1 MLPTTPA
8 GGYFRI
14 WRRFCHRIDV
24 ELKLKLK
31 FPVQLYVCLFEM
43 MFLALSFFTKR
54 KNCTNLIFSVMV
66 RGTMPFSRT
75 GQMWPYFLQSG
86 HIGATWDMPNMPEN
100 WIHEYFGGKRKMKI
114 WFLKSLKTKCWCW
127 WEEKRCIEPSN
138 SIGYWGR
145 DNQPISTTW
154 RR

>member
-1 MLPTTPA
+1 MLPTTPTR
-8 GGYFRI
+8 GYFGI
-14 WRRFCHRIDV
+14 WIRFFRMIISFGG
-24 ELKLKLK
+24 KLC
-31 FPVQLYVCLFEM
+31 VRENEANALF
-43 MFLALSFFTKR
+43 FFTNR
-54 KNCTNLIFSVMV
+54 KNWTNLIFCVMV
-66 RGTMPFSRT
+66 RGTMPFSPT
-75 GQMWPYFLQSG
+75 GQMWPHFLQSG

-114 WFLKSLKTKCWCW
+114 WFLKSLKTKCWRW